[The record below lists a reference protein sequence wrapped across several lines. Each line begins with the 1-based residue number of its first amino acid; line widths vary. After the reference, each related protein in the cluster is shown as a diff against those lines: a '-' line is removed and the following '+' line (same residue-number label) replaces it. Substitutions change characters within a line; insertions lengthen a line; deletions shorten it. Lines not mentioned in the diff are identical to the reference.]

1 METKNSRLFPY
12 LVGLSALLVAGSAA
26 FYSVFGLSKLF
37 SGAALAVVIMAGS
50 LEFAK
55 LVTASFLYRY
65 WDEINRWMK
74 TYLIVGVVT
83 LVIITSAGIFG
94 FLSNAYQG
102 ATVVFEK
109 ESTKLLYKQDR
120 LDQMVE
126 DKQFLKEELEA
137 AVAELPDNYRTAK
150 RKLREEYQPKIN
162 EINTDMMELKGEIGD
177 LKTALVETGVDVGP
191 AIYLARVFDTDVDS
205 VVKYFIFMLIAVFD
219 PLAVV
224 LVISYN
230 LTLQVRMRDE
240 NDSPVAQTT
249 PEKKKKKKPKRL
261 GLYKEGKTMLEKVVK
276 ETFSPDAEKKSNKV
290 IKDFV
295 KKAPDEDERFKKGSE
310 LIEEE
315 PGGGVH
321 EPNQEEFG
329 KGAVVYQ
336 DVVDKK
342 NKEKEN
348 GN

>member
-65 WDEINRWMK
+65 WDEINKIMK
-74 TYLIVGVVT
+74 TYLIIGVVT

-162 EINTDMMELKGEIGD
+162 KINDDIINLKSEVGD
-177 LKTALVETGVDVGP
+177 LKVQIIETGVEVGP
-191 AIYLARVFDTDVDS
+191 AIYLARVFDTDVDT
-205 VVKYFIFMLIAVFD
+205 VVKFFIFILIFVFD
-219 PLAVV
+219 PMAVMF
-224 LVISYN
+224 VISYN
-230 LTLQVRMRDE
+230 VTLLDKNVKLQEHEKVVRKSKKSWWE
-240 NDSPVAQTT
+240 VYGE
-249 PEKKKKKKPKRL
+249 EKKKEIKDNMHKTIKEDKRFDRAQKVEEIVPDPEDIPEVELPKPIR
-261 GLYKEGKTMLEKVVK
+261 GQ
-276 ETFSPDAEKKSNKV
+276 FSRVKKS
-290 IKDFV
+290 
-295 KKAPDEDERFKKGSE
+295 
-310 LIEEE
+310 
-315 PGGGVH
+315 
-321 EPNQEEFG
+321 
-329 KGAVVYQ
+329 
-336 DVVDKK
+336 
-342 NKEKEN
+342 
-348 GN
+348 

>member
-12 LVGLSALLVAGSAA
+12 LVGLSAFLVAGSAA

-37 SGAALAVVIMAGS
+37 SGAAFAVVIMAGS

-65 WDEINRWMK
+65 WDEINKIMK

-162 EINTDMMELKGEIGD
+162 KINQDMMEIKAEIGD

-191 AIYLARVFDTDVDS
+191 AIYLARVFGTDVDS

-240 NDSPVAQTT
+240 VSESGQSTT
-249 PEKKKKKKPKRL
+249 PEKKSKPKPKRL
-261 GLYKEGKTMLEKVVK
+261 GLYKEGKSMLEKVVK
-276 ETFSPDAEKKSNKV
+276 ETFSPDVNEGLKKHINKIPKEDKRFDGTEKVEEKK
-290 IKDFV
+290 D
-295 KKAPDEDERFKKGSE
+295 DEV
-310 LIEEE
+310 IEEE
-315 PGGGVH
+315 PGGGVFI
-321 EPNQEEFG
+321 PEER
-329 KGAVVYQ
+329 GARVYPE
-336 DVVDKK
+336 VLKK
-342 NKEKEN
+342 SKKYKKST
-348 GN
+348 